1 MARINTSKLG
11 KIEPKN
17 ATAQNEIHRYVSKH
31 SILKMP
37 NVHIHELTPNVIQY
51 KTYKTSKS

>member
-17 ATAQNEIHRYVSKH
+17 ATAQMKSIDMSQNTAYSK
-31 SILKMP
+31 
-37 NVHIHELTPNVIQY
+37 
-51 KTYKTSKS
+51 